1 MFDLADI
8 QNAKKKLSEKRND
21 NSGES
26 LNKGIEILESYK
38 VNPDID
44 KLDQAGKLFIEAL
57 QFNKHSLEALIYLS
71 YVFYALDNPEMA
83 LKYFKM
89 LEDLEQNLP
98 AEFIKYKETIIQRLD
113 KVQNYV

>member
-1 MFDLADI
+1 
-8 QNAKKKLSEKRND
+8 
-21 NSGES
+21 
-26 LNKGIEILESYK
+26 
-38 VNPDID
+38 
-44 KLDQAGKLFIEAL
+44 
-57 QFNKHSLEALIYLS
+57 
-71 YVFYALDNPEMA
+71 MA